1 VRSTL
6 GEGITVA
13 IPAHPGRLANRM
25 LDRALGSVAAQVAPP
40 AAVSVAVDLAGEGAP
55 ATRQRALDA
64 VSTPWTAFLDS
75 DDEYRRGHLKLLM
88 EAALEHDAD
97 YVYSWYH
104 IVNARG
110 QVHTGADILP
120 HFGRD
125 FDPANP
131 TQTTITV
138 LVRTEL
144 AKSVGFRRPPEG
156 ATINGERYGEDFQ
169 FTVECVAAGAK
180 IIHVPVRSWFWHHH
194 GLNTSGQA
202 NQGDARAA

>member
-40 AAVSVAVDLAGEGAP
+40 AAVSVAVDLAEEGAP

-88 EAALEHDAD
+88 
-97 YVYSWYH
+97 
-104 IVNARG
+104 G
-110 QVHTGADILP
+110 G
-120 HFGRD
+120 G
-125 FDPANP
+125 
-131 TQTTITV
+131 
-138 LVRTEL
+138 
-144 AKSVGFRRPPEG
+144 
-156 ATINGERYGEDFQ
+156 
-169 FTVECVAAGAK
+169 AGA
-180 IIHVPVRSWFWHHH
+180 
-194 GLNTSGQA
+194 
-202 NQGDARAA
+202 